1 MYKDA
6 LKYSSTA
13 DKSVEELQVEVELQR
28 LNNHTPEE
36 DQSDQEYRDDEDT
49 GDQATDQ
56 PPNLTDYQLVRDR
69 EPRIRTKPLRFRDEI
84 AYEDSSK
91 WKAVMKEEIDSLK
104 KNKTCE
110 LVDHLAGQKP
120 VSCKWLFKIKEVIKG
135 VQNPRYKARLVAR
148 EFTQRADIDYNTEFL
163 HGNLEEV
170 IYMKQLPGYEQEQ
183 AEIGSTKSLLKKEF
197 DIKELGEAKK
207 IVGME
212 IVRDRS
218 LKILRVSQSEYVSKI
233 LNNFRID
240 IEKSV
245 KMPLYYALWDVIEN
259 GNSLKP
265 LAQTDEGSSTPY
277 IPGPVTADEK
287 IQKKI
292 DVKARSMLMMALPN
306 EHLMTFN
313 QYKYANS
320 LFDAITTRF
329 DRNDATKKTQKT
341 LLKQMYENFSA
352 QNTESEEKCWPKF
365 KFWLSKHV
373 IRINSKLSTAS
384 PQVSTANLSDAIVYA
399 FLANQPNGSQLMH
412 EDLKQI
418 HEYDLEEIDL
428 KWQLALLSMRA
439 KRFFQ
444 KTGKKITING
454 SDTAG
459 YDKAKE
465 NRTRN
470 QETTRRK
477 VNVEDTS
484 SKAMVIIDGAGFDWS
499 YMVDDEAP
507 TNMTFMDFSNSEESK
522 GDDEVESPPEIERKT
537 VEPSVDKVKVD
548 IPKENDKPARRP
560 VKYAEMYITQRPR
573 GNISYLTNFKEF
585 DGGYVAFEGGAKG
598 GKITGKGI
606 IKTGKLD
613 FEDVYFVKEL
623 KFNHFS
629 VSHMCDKKNS
639 VLFTDTECFVLS
651 PDFKL
656 ADESHVLL
664 KVPRKNNMYSVDMK
678 NIVPKRIFV
687 LFTWVFFLATKDD
700 TSRILKSF
708 ITEIENLVDKKVKII
723 RCDNGTEFKNRVMNE
738 FCEQKDHVGKFDGK
752 SDEGFFVGHFTNS
765 KTFRVYNIR
774 TRKVE
779 ENLHINFLENK
790 PIIIDDGPKWLF
802 DIDALTES
810 MKYVPVIAGTNF
822 NDFVGKRASFDADG
836 DNKDNDGPCKES
848 EIDNQERPN
857 ADNSTKD
864 VNTAGP
870 SINTTSSNINTA
882 SPTINIVRQSDD
894 FFGIDND
901 IRSLDGVEVDKSN
914 ISTIYHIPTTL
925 NTRIHKDHSLDNVIS
940 DMQSSVQ
947 IRRMTITT
955 DEQGFISAI
964 YEEKTH
970 EYLHTCLFA
979 FFLSQEKPKRI
990 TNALKDPAWVEAMQ
1004 EELLLLHLQKV
1015 WTLLDL
1021 PRGKRAIGTKWVFKN
1036 KKDERD
1042 IVIRNKAKIDAQ
1054 GLLKKKALI
1063 MMKSLP
1069 L

>member
-13 DKSVEELQVEVELQR
+13 DKSVEELQVEVKLQR
-28 LNNHTPEE
+28 LNNHTLEE
-36 DQSDQEYRDDEDT
+36 DQSDQEYRDDEDA
-49 GDQATDQ
+49 GDQVTDQ

-104 KNKTCE
+104 KNKTC
-110 LVDHLAGQKP
+110 
-120 VSCKWLFKIKEVIKG
+120 

-148 EFTQRADIDYNTEFL
+148 EFTQRGDIDYNVVFSLIVRRTSIRVILALTACKDYELVQLDVKTEFL

-170 IYMKQLPGYEQEQ
+170 IYMKQPPGYEQDDILIARKSK

-207 IVGME
+207 TVGVE
-212 IVRDRS
+212 IVRDQSR
-218 LKILRVSQSEYVSKI
+218 KILRVSQSEYVYKI
-233 LNNFRID
+233 LNNSRID

-245 KMPLYYALWDVIEN
+245 KMPLCGHFKLSLKDYPKKQLRKNLFQRRNETRKYSNLCYCKVAHSQTR
-259 GNSLKP
+259 NSLKP

-287 IQKKI
+287 IQKKN
-292 DVKARSMLMMALPN
+292 DVKARSMLLMALPN

-320 LFDAITTRF
+320 LFDAITPRF
-329 DRNDATKKTQKT
+329 DRNDATKKTQKI

-352 QNTESEEKCWPKF
+352 QSTESLDSIFNRLQKSEEKCWPKF
-365 KFWLSKHV
+365 KFWLSEHV

-418 HEYDLEEIDL
+418 HEDDLEEMDL
-428 KWQLALLSMRA
+428 KWQLTLLSMRA

-470 QETTRRK
+470 QETTRRT
-477 VNVEDTS
+477 VNMEDTS
-484 SKAMVIIDGAGFDWS
+484 SKAMVIIDEAGFDWS
-499 YMVDDEAP
+499 YMADDEAP

-522 GDDEVESPPEIERKT
+522 GDDEAESPPEIERKT
-537 VEPSVDKVKVD
+537 VEPSVGKVEVD
-548 IPKENDKPARRP
+548 IHKENDKPARRL
-560 VKYAEMYITQRPR
+560 VKYTEIYITQRPR
-573 GNISYLTNFKEF
+573 GNQRNWNNLKSHQLGNISYLTNFKEF

-606 IKTGKLD
+606 IRT
-613 FEDVYFVKEL
+613 
-623 KFNHFS
+623 
-629 VSHMCDKKNS
+629 
-639 VLFTDTECFVLS
+639 
-651 PDFKL
+651 
-656 ADESHVLL
+656 
-664 KVPRKNNMYSVDMK
+664 
-678 NIVPKRIFV
+678 
-687 LFTWVFFLATKDD
+687 ATKDE

-708 ITEIENLVDKKVKII
+708 ITEIENLVDKNVKIV
-723 RCDNGTEFKNRVMNE
+723 RCDNGTYFKNRVMNE

-752 SDEGFFVGHFTNS
+752 SDEGFFVGHSTNS
-765 KTFRVYNIR
+765 KAFRVYNIR

-790 PIIIDDGPKWLF
+790 PIITDDGPKWLF
-802 DIDALTES
+802 DIDALTRS
-810 MKYVPVIAGTNF
+810 MKYVPVI
-822 NDFVGKRASFDADG
+822 ADG

-870 SINTTSSNINTA
+870 SINTASSNINIA
-882 SPTINIVRQSDD
+882 SPTVNTVRQSDD
-894 FFGIDND
+894 FFGVDND
-901 IRSLDGVEVDKSN
+901 MRTLDGVEVDKSK
-914 ISTIYHIPTTL
+914 ISTIYPVPTTP

-947 IRRMTITT
+947 IRRMTIIT

-1015 WTLLDL
+1015 WTLVDL

-1042 IVIRNKAKIDAQ
+1042 IVIRNKAKLVAQ
-1054 GLLKKKALI
+1054 GFTQEEGIDYDEVFAPVARIKAIRLFLAYAFFI
-1063 MMKSLP
+1063 IPCLSNGC
-1069 L
+1069 